1 MKVLPSYKVIIK
13 VLNGF
18 GLYDTK
24 ENAVLDAFYRTRRPP
39 TKALASCMKQALDE
53 YPSNKELFQ
62 IYKKRQDKL
71 PVPEVP
77 SPSDVARTQSHLL
90 SFASLNKVPRKP
102 KTLSYGVLFSLSI
115 GVLSKAIPTEDGKVV
130 LPNISDVVEQ
140 GMRHLVESPSL
151 SSFARVLP
159 EDCLDSEIIAETV
172 SNMIMTSPVGKDVVE
187 ILPSAETTN
196 IEDDGSNIPTVKN
209 IAPMPEEEESHA
221 LAMPFMDEDNSASM
235 AEDEECVTCDEGPKS
250 SAEVAR
256 KRRES
261 LVKRITDLLSS

>member
-1 MKVLPSYKVIIK
+1 M
-13 VLNGF
+13 
-18 GLYDTK
+18 
-24 ENAVLDAFYRTRRPP
+24 
-39 TKALASCMKQALDE
+39 
-53 YPSNKELFQ
+53 
-62 IYKKRQDKL
+62 
-71 PVPEVP
+71 PEVP
-77 SPSDVARTQSHLL
+77 SPSDVARTQSNLL

-159 EDCLDSEIIAETV
+159 EDCLDSERIAETV

-209 IAPMPEEEESHA
+209 TAPMPEEEESHA

-235 AEDEECVTCDEGPKS
+235 AEDEECVTCDGGPKS